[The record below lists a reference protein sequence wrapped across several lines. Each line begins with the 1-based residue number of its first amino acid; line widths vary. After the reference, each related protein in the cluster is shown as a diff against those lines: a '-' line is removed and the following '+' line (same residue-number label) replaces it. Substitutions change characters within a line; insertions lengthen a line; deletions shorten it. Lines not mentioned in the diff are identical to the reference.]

1 MILIFIMIYLCI
13 SIGIFVYVL
22 YDNYDCTWFGL
33 YKSMYDNLREDYNV
47 LGSLIP
53 VIAFFIFTLPLNII
67 YLFIG
72 VVLYFVIDFIPSIWD
87 MMFGRHD

>member
-1 MILIFIMIYLCI
+1 MIIAIILIYFCI
-13 SIGIFVYVL
+13 AIGIFVYVL
-22 YDNYDCTWFGL
+22 QDNYDCTWFGL

-72 VVLYFVIDFIPSIWD
+72 VAIYLVIDIIPSAWD
-87 MMFGRHD
+87 IMFGRRD